1 MENIY
6 QRGLPTD
13 LELNGPTLSF
23 IEQPVGVG
31 STVTG
36 SVTMSGIAT
45 VSWTSTTPS
54 SIGVI
59 SYQWY
64 EVSVGV
70 LSDDT
75 NISGSATTTVT
86 ISNLKSPQD
95 NNREFYLEA
104 DYTPTDEYGSILKGT
119 GNATNE
125 PLNSG
130 IATITVEPLIEIIS
144 EPSTTETI
152 INQSS
157 TFSINAGLTDST
169 YGDVAYQWSVN
180 GNEVSDGTVTD
191 IVGST
196 AFIEGN
202 QSFTYTSDTTLE
214 LIDARN
220 ITIVVAGGAGGAGV
234 NGPGPQNGGNG
245 RAGRLPY
252 APGQTDVN
260 RTLNFQVGRAGN
272 SGSGVNGG
280 SGGTSSYASG
290 GSGGPGGAGGGGGG
304 AGATAVYDE
313 TLGRYTIVSAGGGG
327 GGGGN
332 TSGPPNARH
341 GGLGFGRVRAAMS
354 NSTSSPDPG
363 NTGVN
368 RGGGGGGGAQ
378 PTNYPGAGGAG
389 NSADGNGGASGFD
402 ERTASFAY
410 DGWGIQGNGYASIS
424 YTGKTA
430 VDTTVTRNTI
440 VSGSQTNVLSLT
452 ADQVGIQTVSCSIV
466 SAQAT
471 NSPQIST
478 TANFVVRSTADEYL
492 VNVEGINNTDTA
504 NLTVIDLF
512 NGEYEIT
519 TSTGDPTV
527 NAFIREYSFYS
538 PDKDLNVE
546 MDLYG
551 AKGVDVGSR
560 SGGEGGFSR
569 IRFTIERNVEYV
581 LAGLIDSI
589 NTPFL
594 YKKATLIACVG
605 QGGEAGSSADGGFG
619 GGIGIAGES
628 GLGSGGLGGQRI
640 DTGALPANGIYGS
653 STSLVAVTPDTNA
666 ETRVGQGNGGGRTLP
681 CARGVYWR
689 DQGKSPCEDLGT
701 IKFRNSD
708 GTEVSNTAEIARGYK
723 SGYNI
728 IQTKGGGTGAGFPG
742 KAAGGNGATGGG
754 GNTTGNGGGG
764 GGSGYTDGSITV
776 VSTQSGGSEFTNA
789 KAILRIV
796 T

>member
-378 PTNYPGAGGAG
+378 PTNYPASGAGG

>member
-304 AGATAVYDE
+304 GGATAVYDE

>member
-1 MENIY
+1 M
-6 QRGLPTD
+6 
-13 LELNGPTLSF
+13 
-23 IEQPVGVG
+23 
-31 STVTG
+31 
-36 SVTMSGIAT
+36 
-45 VSWTSTTPS
+45 
-54 SIGVI
+54 
-59 SYQWY
+59 
-64 EVSVGV
+64 
-70 LSDDT
+70 
-75 NISGSATTTVT
+75 
-86 ISNLKSPQD
+86 
-95 NNREFYLEA
+95 
-104 DYTPTDEYGSILKGT
+104 
-119 GNATNE
+119 
-125 PLNSG
+125 
-130 IATITVEPLIEIIS
+130 
-144 EPSTTETI
+144 
-152 INQSS
+152 
-157 TFSINAGLTDST
+157 
-169 YGDVAYQWSVN
+169 
-180 GNEVSDGTVTD
+180 
-191 IVGST
+191 
-196 AFIEGN
+196 
-202 QSFTYTSDTTLE
+202 
-214 LIDARN
+214 
-220 ITIVVAGGAGGAGV
+220 
-234 NGPGPQNGGNG
+234 
-245 RAGRLPY
+245 
-252 APGQTDVN
+252 
-260 RTLNFQVGRAGN
+260 
-272 SGSGVNGG
+272 
-280 SGGTSSYASG
+280 
-290 GSGGPGGAGGGGGG
+290 
-304 AGATAVYDE
+304 
-313 TLGRYTIVSAGGGG
+313 
-327 GGGGN
+327 
-332 TSGPPNARH
+332 
-341 GGLGFGRVRAAMS
+341 
-354 NSTSSPDPG
+354 
-363 NTGVN
+363 
-368 RGGGGGGGAQ
+368 
-378 PTNYPGAGGAG
+378 
-389 NSADGNGGASGFD
+389 
-402 ERTASFAY
+402 
-410 DGWGIQGNGYASIS
+410 
-424 YTGKTA
+424 
-430 VDTTVTRNTI
+430 
-440 VSGSQTNVLSLT
+440 LSLT